1 MKIEVIRERL
11 VEAIQ
16 KAEKVTSKNTTLPV
30 LKCVLLEARASSL
43 FVRSTNLDIGLEIH
57 IPAKVHTEGIV
68 AVPGSVIASYL
79 NQISGEKSVNLE
91 HVDGS
96 LKVTTSKN
104 STVIKTM
111 SPEEYPSIPKVDKDT
126 SKTFKIDSR
135 DLVSGLKA
143 VWYSSATSTIK
154 PELSSVRVYPLDNN
168 LVFVATDGFR
178 LAEKRIQVKNLP
190 DFVHILIPVKNSAEV
205 IRIFDGLD
213 EEVEVFI
220 DENQIAVVSESIYL
234 VSRTIEGNFPDY
246 KAIIPKEFAT
256 DVVLLKQDFL
266 NALKISTIFSDAFFH
281 IKFIIQVKEA
291 KLKIATKNNDIG
303 ESSTDVQATLSGQ
316 DMDINF
322 NYRYI
327 NDAMVSLSSD
337 SLNFAFSGANR
348 PLVIKPVGDAS
359 FMYLVMPMNR

>member
-11 VEAIQ
+11 VDAIQ

-30 LKCVLLEARASSL
+30 LKCVLLEAKGSSL

-57 IPAKVHTEGIV
+57 VPAKVQTEGVV
-68 AVPGSVIASYL
+68 AVPGSIIASFL
-79 NQISGEKSVNLE
+79 NQLSQEKSVTLE
-91 HVDGS
+91 LTEGS
-96 LKVTTSKN
+96 LKITTQKN
-104 STVIKTM
+104 STSIKTM
-111 SPEEYPSIPKVDKDT
+111 SPDEYPSIPRVDEDS
-126 SKTFKIDSR
+126 SKTFKIGSR
-135 DLVSGLKA
+135 ELVSGLKA

-154 PELSSVRVYPLDNN
+154 PELSSVRVYPQDNS

-178 LAEKRIQVKNLP
+178 LAEKKIPIKNIP
-190 DFVHILIPVKNSAEV
+190 DFVHILIPVKNAAEI

-213 EEVEVFI
+213 EEVNLLI
-220 DENQIAVVSESIYL
+220 DENQIAVISESIYL

-256 DVVLLKQDFL
+256 DVVFLKQDFL

-281 IKFIIQVKEA
+281 IKFSIKPEEHSLQII
-291 KLKIATKNNDIG
+291 TKNNDVG
-303 ESSTDVQATLSGQ
+303 ESSTSVQATLSGQ
-316 DMDINF
+316 SMDINF

-327 NDAMVSLSSD
+327 NDSMISLSSD
-337 SLNFAFSGANR
+337 SLNFAFSGPNR
-348 PLVIKPVGDAS
+348 PLVIRPVGDTS